1 MKRILGVGSIV
12 LLSVAALTGCGS
24 ASGDELTDDFLKA
37 VQEND
42 ADLIPSGAVCSDGKL
57 DDFDYAHSSFM
68 FSSKGSFDD
77 AVEYSNE
84 SWDDLKKADREAAKF
99 IKAEPY
105 KTRSSDKS
113 SRDEDD
119 ILVHHDVVVTGED
132 GFAVGQASVVTT
144 DALGD
149 TCIVAAG
156 FYTSY

>member
-1 MKRILGVGSIV
+1 MKRILGIGAVA
-12 LLSVAALTGCGS
+12 LLSVAALTACGS
-24 ASGDELTDDFLKA
+24 ASGDDLTEDFLKA

-42 ADLIPSGAVCSDGKL
+42 ADLVPSGAVCSDGKL
-57 DDFDYAHSSFM
+57 DDFDYAYSAFQ

-77 AVEYSNE
+77 TVEYAND

-99 IKAEPY
+99 VKAEAY

-119 ILVHHDVVVTGED
+119 VLEHHDVIITGED
-132 GFAVGQASVVTT
+132 GFAVGQASVITT

-149 TCIVAAG
+149 TCIVSAG
-156 FYTSY
+156 FYPH